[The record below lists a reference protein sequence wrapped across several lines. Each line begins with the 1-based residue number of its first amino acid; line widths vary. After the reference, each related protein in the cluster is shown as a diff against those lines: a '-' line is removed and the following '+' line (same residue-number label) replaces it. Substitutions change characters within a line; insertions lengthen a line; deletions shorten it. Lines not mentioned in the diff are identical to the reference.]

1 MAERP
6 TRVRELIL
14 SDYRAFSGLRGDGP
28 LKRRMLALPRMLLNP
43 SLHAVVLVRLANGSP
58 RWLHWFWR
66 NVLMWKHSMEL
77 VYRSSI
83 GPGLVLPHPIGI
95 VIGRD
100 VRIGRDARIMH
111 NVVIG
116 PNFLDDRMPVI
127 GDAVELCTGS
137 MIFGGVAIGDRAL
150 IGAGAF
156 VDFDVPADH
165 VASAPRAKLLPARVT
180 PARPGA
186 GTAGQ

>member
-127 GDAVELCTGS
+127 GDAVELCRC
-137 MIFGGVAIGDRAL
+137 VRRL
-150 IGAGAF
+150 
-156 VDFDVPADH
+156 
-165 VASAPRAKLLPARVT
+165 R
-180 PARPGA
+180 RPGRPRRQCA
-186 GTAGQ
+186 ESQAASCARDARETRSWHRRPVRLSTRRPEPRLCPPGW